1 MATIKL
7 SGQSFRVVKFVINI
21 GVPEGGA
28 RGAKAPPSMYID
40 HLVGTGSYKL
50 KINHRPH

>member
-28 RGAKAPPSMYID
+28 RGAKAPP
-40 HLVGTGSYKL
+40 
-50 KINHRPH
+50 